1 MGRLDGKVAFV
12 TGGAGSIGAASA
24 RAMVAE
30 GARVVISDL
39 DEAALRT
46 VADEL
51 GEACAWTVC
60 DVTDSDQVA
69 AGVGLAVSSFGGL
82 DFAFAN
88 AGIAGANAPITD
100 HPTEAF
106 ERVLAVN
113 VVGPFLVLK
122 HAMAAI
128 RDGGSIAIT
137 SSVVGLTAAPGIAG
151 YATSKHAVVGL
162 MRVAAKEGA
171 ARGIRVNTIHP
182 GPVANAFQ
190 DAVERDATGA
200 PTEEANQ
207 IFDSMIPLGRHA
219 RAEEIAAAV
228 VYLASDESAFVTGM
242 RFSLD
247 GGMSI

>member
-24 RAMVAE
+24 RAMVGE
-30 GARVVISDL
+30 GARVVIADL
-39 DEAALRT
+39 DEAALRA
-46 VADEL
+46 VAEPL
-51 GEACAWTVC
+51 GDSCAWIVC
-60 DVTDSDQVA
+60 DVTSEEQVA
-69 AGVGLAVSSFGGL
+69 AGVGLAVSQFGGL
-82 DFAFAN
+82 DVAFAN
-88 AGIAGANAPITD
+88 AGIAGENAPIAS
-100 HPTEAF
+100 HSTEAF
-106 ERVLAVN
+106 ARVLEVN

-122 HAMAAI
+122 HAMGAM
-128 RDGGSIAIT
+128 RDGGSLIVT

-171 ARGIRVNTIHP
+171 ERGIRCNTIHP

-200 PTEEANQ
+200 PTEQANE
-207 IFDSMIPLGRHA
+207 IFNSMIPLGRHA
-219 RAEEIAAAV
+219 RAGEIAAAV

>member
-1 MGRLDGKVAFV
+1 
-12 TGGAGSIGAASA
+12 
-24 RAMVAE
+24 MVAE
-30 GARVVISDL
+30 GARVVVADL
-39 DEAALRT
+39 DEAALRA

-51 GEACAWTVC
+51 GDACEWIVC

-82 DFAFAN
+82 DIAFAN
-88 AGIAGANAPITD
+88 AGIAGANAPITE
-100 HPTEAF
+100 HPVEAF
-106 ERVLAVN
+106 DRVMAVN
-113 VVGPFLVLK
+113 VRGAFLVLQ
-122 HAMAAI
+122 HAMAAM
-128 RDGGSIAIT
+128 RDGGSAIIT

-182 GPVANAFQ
+182 GPVDNAFQ

-200 PTEEANQ
+200 PTEEANK

>member
-1 MGRLDGKVAFV
+1 
-12 TGGAGSIGAASA
+12 
-24 RAMVAE
+24 
-30 GARVVISDL
+30 
-39 DEAALRT
+39 
-46 VADEL
+46 
-51 GEACAWTVC
+51 
-60 DVTDSDQVA
+60 
-69 AGVGLAVSSFGGL
+69 
-82 DFAFAN
+82 
-88 AGIAGANAPITD
+88 
-100 HPTEAF
+100 
-106 ERVLAVN
+106 
-113 VVGPFLVLK
+113 
-122 HAMAAI
+122 
-128 RDGGSIAIT
+128 
-137 SSVVGLTAAPGIAG
+137 VVGLTAAPGIAG

-171 ARGIRVNTIHP
+171 SRGVRVNTIHP

-200 PTEEANQ
+200 PTEEANK